1 MAGPTIHDDDG
12 GDVSTLS
19 WLMLAT
25 QVPASGTGGGIVRYT
40 VELARALHARPD
52 VELSV
57 LATASARP
65 FFTELLGS
73 RDRVLPVPDVPVP
86 ARTALERLGLA
97 QLPARRRFDV
107 VHGTKHILP
116 RGGTATKVLTVHDML
131 PLQRPRD
138 FGRLKRT
145 LLTRPY
151 LASIRQA
158 DALLCVSRAT
168 QRTVERLV
176 PGTAG
181 RTVAVPLAMSTG
193 LRTARPEPVETLLD
207 REFALVV
214 GDTSPRKNLGLVVDL
229 WPRVAAQRPGAT
241 LAVVGPPSWGPS
253 ELGTTGAASVASGAI
268 QLLGHL
274 SDQQLRWCYEHAAV
288 VLCPSRLEGFGLPAI
303 EAQAFGAPLITSL
316 DPALVEV
323 SGDSAVHLSGDD
335 AGAWTSAV
343 TAAFRAGRPGGPPVP
358 VRGWDEVA
366 AETVDAV
373 RRAAARR
380 T

>member
-1 MAGPTIHDDDG
+1 
-12 GDVSTLS
+12 
-19 WLMLAT
+19 MLAT
-25 QVPASGTGGGIVRYT
+25 QVPASGAGGGIVRYT

-57 LATASARP
+57 LTTSSARP
-65 FFTELLGS
+65 FFSDLLGS
-73 RDRVLPVPDVPVP
+73 THRVVTVPDVPVP
-86 ARTALERLGLA
+86 ARSALERLGLA

-116 RGGTATKVLTVHDML
+116 RWGSATGVLTVHDML
-131 PLQRPRD
+131 PLQRPGD
-138 FGRLKRT
+138 FGLLKRT

-168 QRTVERLV
+168 QETVERFV
-176 PGTAG
+176 PAAAG
-181 RTVAVPLAMSTG
+181 RTAAIPLAMSSG
-193 LRTARPEPVETLLD
+193 LRTAEPEPVGALLD
-207 REFALVV
+207 RRFALVV

-229 WPRVAAQRPGAT
+229 WSRVVAEHPDAV

-253 ELGTTGAASVASGAI
+253 ELGTGGAESVASGAI
-268 QLLGHL
+268 RILGHL
-274 SDQQLRWCYEHAAV
+274 SDSQLRWCYENAGV

-303 EAQAFGAPLITSL
+303 EARSFGAPLITSL

-323 SGDSAVHLSGDD
+323 SGDSAEHLPADD
-335 AGAWTSAV
+335 ADAWASAIT
-343 TAAFRAGRPGGPPVP
+343 TALRAGRRAGTTGP
-358 VRGWDEVA
+358 VRDWNEVA
-366 AETVDAV
+366 AETVTAV
-373 RRAAARR
+373 RTAVARR

>member
-1 MAGPTIHDDDG
+1 
-12 GDVSTLS
+12 
-19 WLMLAT
+19 MLAT
-25 QVPASGTGGGIVRYT
+25 QVPASGSGGGIVRYT
-40 VELARALHARPD
+40 VELARALRARTD

-57 LATASARP
+57 LATASARA

-73 RDRVLPVPDVPVP
+73 GDRVLTVPNFPVPV
-86 ARTALERLGLA
+86 RTALERTGLA
-97 QLPARRRFDV
+97 QLPAWRRFDV
-107 VHGTKHILP
+107 VHGTKHVLP
-116 RGGTATKVLTVHDML
+116 RWGSATGVLTVHDML
-131 PLQRPRD
+131 PFQRPRD
-138 FGRLKRT
+138 FGLLKRT

-176 PGTAG
+176 PATAG

-193 LRTARPEPVETLLD
+193 LRTAEREPVTSLVD
-207 REFALVV
+207 REFALIV

-229 WPRVAAQRPGAT
+229 WPRVVAERPDAT

-253 ELGTTGAASVASGAI
+253 ELGTNGSESLASGAM

-274 SDQQLRWCYEHAAV
+274 SDAQLRWCYENATV
-288 VLCPSRLEGFGLPAI
+288 VLCPSKLEGFGLPAI
-303 EAQAFGAPLITSL
+303 EARSFGAPLITSL

-323 SGDSAVHLSGDD
+323 SGDSAVHLPNDD
-335 AGAWTSAV
+335 ADAWKSAI
-343 TAAFRAGRPGGPPVP
+343 TAALGAGRIPGTAVP

-366 AETVDAV
+366 AETVAAV
-373 RRAAARR
+373 RAVLAR
-380 T
+380 

>member
-1 MAGPTIHDDDG
+1 MRP
-12 GDVSTLS
+12 LS

-25 QVPASGTGGGIVRYT
+25 QVPASGSGGGIVRYT
-40 VELARALHARPD
+40 VELARALQARPD

-57 LATASARP
+57 LATASARA

-73 RDRVLPVPDVPVP
+73 GDRVVSVPDLPVP
-86 ARTALERLGLA
+86 ARTALERTGLA

-116 RGGTATKVLTVHDML
+116 RWGSATRVLTVHDML

-138 FGRLKRT
+138 FGLLKRT

-168 QRTVERLV
+168 QRTVERFV
-176 PGTAG
+176 PAAVG
-181 RTVAVPLAMSTG
+181 RTVAVPLAMSSG
-193 LRTARPEPVETLLD
+193 LRTAECEPVPSLLD

-229 WPRVAAQRPGAT
+229 WPRVVAERPGAT

-253 ELGTTGAASVASGAI
+253 ELGTNGSESLASGAM

-274 SDQQLRWCYEHAAV
+274 SDAQLRWCYENAAV

-303 EAQAFGAPLITSL
+303 EARSFGAPLITSM

-323 SGDSAVHLSGDD
+323 SGDSAVHLPEDD
-335 AGAWTSAV
+335 ADAWASAISS
-343 TAAFRAGRPGGPPVP
+343 AFRAGRTAGTAVS
-358 VRGWDEVA
+358 VRDWDEVA
-366 AETVDAV
+366 AETVTAV
-373 RRAAARR
+373 RGVVGRR

>member
-1 MAGPTIHDDDG
+1 MKP
-12 GDVSTLS
+12 LS
-19 WLMLAT
+19 WLVLAT
-25 QVPASGTGGGIVRYT
+25 HVPPSGAGGGIIRYT

-65 FFTELLGS
+65 FFAELLGS
-73 RDRVLPVPDVPVP
+73 PDRVVTVPDVPVP
-86 ARTALERLGLA
+86 ARSTLERLGLA

-116 RGGTATKVLTVHDML
+116 RWGSGTRVLTVHDML

-138 FGRLKRT
+138 FGLLKRT

-158 DALLCVSRAT
+158 DTLLCVSRAT
-168 QRTVERLV
+168 QQSVERFV
-176 PGTAG
+176 PAVTG
-181 RTVAVPLAMSTG
+181 RTVAVPLAMSNG
-193 LRTARPEPVETLLD
+193 LRTARPEPVGALLD

-229 WPRVAAQRPGAT
+229 WSRVAAERPGAT

-253 ELGTTGAASVASGAI
+253 ELGTHGSASVASGAI
-268 QLLGHL
+268 QILGHL
-274 SDQQLRWCYEHAAV
+274 SDAQLRWCYENAGV

-303 EAQAFGAPLITSL
+303 EARSFGAPLITSL

-323 SGDSAVHLSGDD
+323 SGDSAEHLPDDD
-335 AGAWTSAV
+335 ADAWASAIT
-343 TAAFRAGRPGGPPVP
+343 TALRAGRTAGAAVA

-366 AETVDAV
+366 AETV
-373 RRAAARR
+373 AAARTAVAR
-380 T
+380 RA